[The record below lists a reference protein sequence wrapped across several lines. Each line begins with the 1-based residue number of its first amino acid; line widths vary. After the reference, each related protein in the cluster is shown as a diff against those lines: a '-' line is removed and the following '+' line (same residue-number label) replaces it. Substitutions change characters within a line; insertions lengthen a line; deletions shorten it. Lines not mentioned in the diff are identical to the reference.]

1 MNRCRTLSEHKTFK
15 QGKLFVVSAPSGAGK
30 TTLCNKLLENNKA
43 LRYSI
48 SYTTRKP
55 RFDEADKV
63 DYFFI
68 DVPEFKK
75 MIDDGEFIEWA
86 EVHGNYYGTS
96 RLTVESIIGE
106 GGDVLLDIDPQG
118 ARQLKATLGYGVYIF
133 ITAPSIKELEKRL
146 RNRRTEPEDV
156 MKLRLDNARKE
167 IRLFS
172 EYDYIIMNRNFDEA
186 YKHLESVYIAEHL
199 KTEDVKDIYELMEEE
214 D

>member
-1 MNRCRTLSEHKTFK
+1 MYDRKRFR

-30 TTLCNKLLENNKA
+30 TTLCSKLLENNKA

-55 RFDEADKV
+55 RFDETHAV
-63 DYFFI
+63 DYFFV
-68 DVPEFKK
+68 DVPEFRK

-96 RLTVESIIGE
+96 RRTVEGIIAE

-118 ARQLKATLGYGVYIF
+118 ARQLKTTLGYGVYIF

-146 RNRRTEPEDV
+146 RGRRTEPEDV

-172 EYDYIIMNRNFDEA
+172 EYDYLIMNRNFEEA

-199 KTEDVKDIYELMEEE
+199 RTKDVKDIYELMEEE